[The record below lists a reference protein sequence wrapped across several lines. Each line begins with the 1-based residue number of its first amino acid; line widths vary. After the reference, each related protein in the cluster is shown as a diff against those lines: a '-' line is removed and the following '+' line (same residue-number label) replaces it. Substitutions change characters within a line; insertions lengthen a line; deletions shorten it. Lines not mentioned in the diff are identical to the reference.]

1 MVVGSLGDVERVRFD
16 PRSGTV
22 PVVVQD
28 AATSQVLMVAWADRA
43 ALEATLRTGE
53 MHFYSRSRQ
62 ELWHKGSTSGNV
74 QRVRQLVLDCD
85 RDTVLALVDPAG
97 PACHTGARS
106 CFEAAG
112 VEAGAVSLLHV
123 LWRVIEQRAQA
134 GGAGS
139 YTVRLLG
146 DRNLR
151 VKKLGEEVAEL
162 VAALAAGER
171 ERVRDEA
178 ADLLYHL
185 LVALRAVGVGLGEV
199 EAELGRRMEGRQ
211 SGGSEH

>member
-1 MVVGSLGDVERVRFD
+1 MVVGSLGDLERVRFD
-16 PRSGTV
+16 PRTGTV

-28 AATSQVLMVAWADRA
+28 AVTSQVLMVAWADRA
-43 ALEATLRTGE
+43 ALEETLRTGE
-53 MHFYSRSRQ
+53 MHFYSRSRR
-62 ELWHKGSTSGNV
+62 ELWRKGSTSGNV
-74 QRVRQLVLDCD
+74 QRVRELVLDCD

-106 CFEAAG
+106 CFEAGGVAAG
-112 VEAGAVSLLHV
+112 TGSPLRAV
-123 LWRVIEQRAQA
+123 WRVIEQRAQA

-146 DRNLR
+146 DGNLR

-162 VAALAAGER
+162 VAALSVGDRAT
-171 ERVRDEA
+171 VRDET

-185 LVALRAVGVGLGEV
+185 LVALRAAGVTLGEV
-199 EAELGRRMEGRQ
+199 EAELVRRMQ
-211 SGGSEH
+211 

>member
-1 MVVGSLGDVERVRFD
+1 MSEGPVVLGSLGDLERVRFD
-16 PRSGTV
+16 AHSRTV
-22 PVVVQD
+22 PVVVQE
-28 AATSQVLMVAWADRA
+28 AATGQVLMVAWADRA

-62 ELWHKGSTSGNV
+62 ELWRKGATSGNV

-106 CFEAAG
+106 CFEVDS
-112 VEAGAVSLLHV
+112 VEREYVSPLRV
-123 LWRVIEQRAQA
+123 LWRVIEQRALV

-146 DRNLR
+146 DGNLR

-162 VAALAAGER
+162 VAALAVGDSV
-171 ERVRDEA
+171 RVRDEA

-199 EAELGRRMEGRQ
+199 EAELGRRME
-211 SGGSEH
+211 